1 MLLCF
6 HGLLCFDC
14 CVLHLEMECICDDVM
29 WYDVQRVGQAVEYM
43 EGSPAGSDHTVGR
56 CRLLFLFLF
65 CFYFYP
71 QSNNSSSSC
80 RSCGTDGW
88 RRDCCC
94 LCCDC
99 WVYKQKSAIQMLLDR
114 ASHQIPNLISHILAS
129 QSGMDTY
136 KSAKIYLLL
145 GNILLTDLCL
155 VLLFVIRLTH
165 LPVVIRNTWFA
176 VLFMN

>member
-1 MLLCF
+1 
-6 HGLLCFDC
+6 
-14 CVLHLEMECICDDVM
+14 MECICDGVM

-43 EGSPAGSDHTVGR
+43 EGPPAGSDHTVGSF
-56 CRLLFLFLF
+56 RLLFLFLF
-65 CFYFYP
+65 CFIFIP
-71 QSNNSSSSC
+71 NLTTHRLPVD

-88 RRDCCC
+88 RRGCCC